1 MADFRRYV
9 NFAIGDEKVEEIY
22 GDKKR
27 LARLRALKAKWDPEG
42 ISIVIIRSFKEF
54 APALVE

>member
-22 GDKKR
+22 GDEKR
-27 LARLRALKAKWDPEG
+27 LARLRALKANWHPEG
-42 ISIVIIRSFKEF
+42 YFNCYNPFI
-54 APALVE
+54 